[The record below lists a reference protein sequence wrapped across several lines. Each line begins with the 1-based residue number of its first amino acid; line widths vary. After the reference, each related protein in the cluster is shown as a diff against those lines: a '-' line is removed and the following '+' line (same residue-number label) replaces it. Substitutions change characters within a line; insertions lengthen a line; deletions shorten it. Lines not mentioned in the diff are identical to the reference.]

1 MEPLWSIKAWLVIT
15 LAPIACLMA
24 MKEGA
29 LPLYSWNQCRWP
41 IPLMTAGPQWSL
53 LGNQL
58 PDIRRCCCCSLRS
71 EEVYDGMNDL
81 HLVGFFIYDHEE
93 DGVNHGSEPVFWLIG
108 LEVAEGFQHFCD
120 PGCYGF
126 WLGCFCFSDRLCC
139 EKVTDVERGAVWMWR
154 GSSRLHHRGGA
165 VRRLKGWRH
174 CDGVSGDPR

>member
-81 HLVGFFIYDHEE
+81 RLFVFFIHDNEE
-93 DGVNHGSEPVFWLIG
+93 DEFVHGSDLVFFLVVW
-108 LEVAEGFQHFCD
+108 EVAEGFQHFRY
-120 PGCYGF
+120 PVWYVF
-126 WLGCFCFSDRLCC
+126 WRGRFCFPNCVCC
-139 EKVTDVERGAVWMWR
+139 EKVTALERGDVYMWR
-154 GSSRLHHRGGA
+154 GLIRLHHRGTDEGM
-165 VRRLKGWRH
+165 KG
-174 CDGVSGDPR
+174 